1 MAEKLGFH
9 HISVARS
16 RNSFTGRTD
25 ESEAGRRVLN
35 AQHEPVAKL
44 GPKGVAV
51 SLMG

>member
-1 MAEKLGFH
+1 MAEKQGLHPIG
-9 HISVARS
+9 VATS

-25 ESEAGRRVLN
+25 ESDAGRRVLN

-44 GPKGVAV
+44 GPEGVAV